1 VIPMLTKKLINIFII
16 IILIF
21 SVFITSIS
29 TAQSLP
35 PFNITT
41 KRVGV
46 NSYLVT
52 FNNPDNATINITYVI
67 NPYSSN
73 STITTFTINK
83 TVTKLYNITAEVVFL
98 AYYNGIQIYY
108 LQIPYTSSIPT
119 IIVKSNNT
127 ENLVTI
133 TVPEANE
140 YEVTITVGNIVIFSA
155 VLTVMTTTITYQAYD
170 YPSFINL
177 TDIPTNY
184 TIISKVVQPVKGNYN
199 VNITL
204 SQNFTYIVKYNI
216 SLQSEMII
224 YSINGSVIY
233 NAIVNGCGTIY
244 LPAKLN
250 ASVLAI
256 IHNYAVVYTKTFPS
270 SPIEIIHITNGTNI
284 ITVIIINNT
293 KVSVYNYTYNNTI
306 LKNNTFYKN
315 STLNNTIY
323 KNNTINNT
331 LTKNYTL
338 NNTSIPVFYIL
349 FTLSTALL
357 IIFIFISLIL
367 NTKIKRLEKENRELR
382 REKK

>member
-1 VIPMLTKKLINIFII
+1 MLTKKLINIFII

-41 KRVGV
+41 KRVGI

-73 STITTFTINK
+73 STITTFTIYT

-108 LQIPYTSSIPT
+108 LQIPYTSSVPT
-119 IIVKSNNT
+119 IVVKSNNT

-155 VLTVMTTTITYQAYD
+155 VLTAMTTTITYQAYD
-170 YPSFINL
+170 YPSYINI
-177 TDIPTNY
+177 TDLPSNF
-184 TIISKVVQPVKGNYN
+184 TIISKVIQPVKGNYN
-199 VNITL
+199 VNVTL
-204 SQNFTYIVKYNI
+204 LQNFTYIVKYNI
-216 SLQSEMII
+216 SLQSEILI

-233 NAIVNGCGTIY
+233 NTIVNGSGTIY

-256 IHNYAVVYTKTFPS
+256 IHNYAVVYTKTFPPL
-270 SPIEIIHITNGTNI
+270 PIEIIHIANGTNI
-284 ITVIIINNT
+284 ITVIVINNT
-293 KVSVYNYTYNNTI
+293 KVSVYNYTYNSTI
-306 LKNNTFYKN
+306 LKNSTFYKN
-315 STLNNTIY
+315 SILNNTIY

-367 NTKIKRLEKENRELR
+367 NTKTKRLERENRELR

>member
-1 VIPMLTKKLINIFII
+1 MHTKKLINIFII
-16 IILIF
+16 MILIF
-21 SVFITSIS
+21 SVFLTSIS

-35 PFNITT
+35 PFSITT

-52 FNNPDNATINITYVI
+52 FNNPENATINITYVI

-73 STITTFTINK
+73 STITTFTINT

-119 IIVKSNNT
+119 VVVKSNNT

-140 YEVTITVGNIVIFSA
+140 YEVTITVEDIVIFSA
-155 VLTVMTTTITYQAYD
+155 ILTAMTTTITYQAYD
-170 YPSFINL
+170 YTSYINI
-177 TDIPTNY
+177 TDIPTNF
-184 TIISKVVQPVKGNYN
+184 TIISKVIQPVKGNYN

-204 SQNFTYIVKYNI
+204 LQNFTYIVKYNI

-224 YSINGSVIY
+224 YSTNGSIIY
-233 NAIVNGCGTIY
+233 NAMLNGSGTIY

-250 ASVLAI
+250 ASVLVI

-270 SPIEIIHITNGTNI
+270 LPIEIIHIANGTNI
-284 ITVIIINNT
+284 ITVIVINNT
-293 KVSVYNYTYNNTI
+293 KVSIYNYTYNSTI
-306 LKNNTFYKN
+306 FKNNTFYKN
-315 STLNNTIY
+315 NTLNYTIY

-338 NNTSIPVFYIL
+338 NNTSIPLFYIL
-349 FTLSTALL
+349 FILSTALL

-367 NTKIKRLEKENRELR
+367 NTKIKRLERENRELR